1 MRTLLL
7 AAGLV
12 LALPATA
19 QEAAPAAAPTAPAPA
34 AAPAEPVMLS
44 RNARRAAVQLCMA
57 EAQRRWAAEG
67 ATEIRLDEVE
77 DTDALSDDRVWVRLE
92 IGLRLPAAGGGTRK
106 VERTAKCKTQ
116 SGAVTDFEWS

>member
-1 MRTLLL
+1 MRIASILL
-7 AAGLV
+7 ALV
-12 LALPATA
+12 LSAPALA
-19 QEAAPAAAPTAPAPA
+19 QDAAPPPAAAPTAARPA
-34 AAPAEPVMLS
+34 APVMLS

-57 EAQRRWAAEG
+57 EAQRRWAEEG

-92 IGLRLPAAGGGTRK
+92 IGLRLPRDGGGTRK
-106 VERTAKCKTQ
+106 LERTVKCKTQ